1 MIGETILELEQY
13 RAIGTVEEIKEQIA
27 ELERWHTDHVNKN
40 IKNPFAWTSTLVCHN
55 CDHKY
60 DYIEELEAEIEKY
73 HAIGTVEECR
83 AAVEIIRYMIQE
95 GIEPEV
101 LEAYVQFEDE
111 LAKKGFTVKSVL
123 EAREKQIAAKP
134 LVGKDIEG
142 NEYAI
147 CRECSAILSDGE
159 WFAQYCPDC
168 GKKVDW
174 REKEQG

>member
-1 MIGETILELEQY
+1 MTEQEAIKEMMGASVMVFSNEKKFSSSMRVAMKALEDVEQY
-13 RAIGTVEEIKEQIA
+13 R
-27 ELERWHTDHVNKN
+27 
-40 IKNPFAWTSTLVCHN
+40 
-55 CDHKY
+55 
-60 DYIEELEAEIEKY
+60 
-73 HAIGTVEECR
+73 AIGTVEECR

-101 LEAYVQFEDE
+101 LEAYVWFEDE

-123 EAREKQIAAKP
+123 EAREKQTAAKP
-134 LVGKDIEG
+134 LGGKDIEG

-168 GKKVDW
+168 GQKLDW